1 MFTAFSF
8 GTSVCFVNALIYGS
22 MIEYENCEQSPLEKA
37 KSVRR
42 QDSNIP
48 AHSPFSS
55 FAMLRI
61 LRISRVG
68 LRRGGLAMTIKEVL
82 VTHAVQC
89 ILARN

>member
-8 GTSVCFVNALIYGS
+8 GTSVYGS
-22 MIEYENCEQSPLEKA
+22 MIEHKNCDQTPLEKA
-37 KSVRR
+37 KLVRR

-48 AHSPFSS
+48 APSPLSS

-61 LRISRVG
+61 LRVSRVG

-89 ILARN
+89 IMARS